1 MRRDRATIP
10 GTARCRLATRR
21 DRVTRHDIAV
31 IPGDGIGPEV
41 VREGVRVLERV
52 AALEGFG
59 VRLTT
64 YPFGAEHFLSTG
76 EVFPD
81 AAFEE
86 VRAQRAVLLGAVGDP
101 RVPPGQLE
109 FGIVGRLRFELD
121 LYVNLRPVRLYA
133 EHLCPLKDRTP
144 ADLDFVV
151 VRENTEDAY
160 AGAWG
165 FFRRG
170 TPDEVATQQMIFTR
184 RGVERV
190 LRHAF
195 GLARARRRKLT
206 LLTKANAVRAME
218 LWTRVF
224 EELGGEHADV
234 VCEHQY
240 IDAACMYVIKDPGQ
254 YDVVVT
260 SNMFGDIFTD
270 LAAALQGGMGVAA
283 SGNLHPGRVSMF
295 EPIHGSAPKFAG
307 RQVASPIATV
317 LAVAM
322 MLEHLGEPRAA
333 QRVEDAVASLLRSR
347 RIPSV
352 DVDSGVP
359 TARAGDLVL
368 EALEAVEARA

>member
-1 MRRDRATIP
+1 MASYE
-10 GTARCRLATRR
+10 
-21 DRVTRHDIAV
+21 IAV

-52 AALEGFG
+52 AALEGFD
-59 VRLTT
+59 VRLTHW
-64 YPFGAEHFLSTG
+64 PFGADHFLSTG
-76 EVFPD
+76 EVLPD
-81 AAFEE
+81 AAFEAI
-86 VRAQRAVLLGAVGDP
+86 RRHQAILLGAVGDP

-121 LYVNLRPVRLYA
+121 LYVNLRPVKLYA

-160 AGAWG
+160 VGAWG
-165 FFRRG
+165 FFRKG

-190 LRHAF
+190 LRHALA
-195 GLARARRRKLT
+195 LARGRRRKVT

-218 LWTRVF
+218 LWTRTF
-224 EELGGEHADV
+224 EELGAEFPDV
-234 VCEHQY
+234 AREHQY
-240 IDAACMYVIKDPGQ
+240 IDAACMYVVKDPSQ

-283 SGNLHPGRVSMF
+283 SGNIHPGRVSMF

-307 RQVASPIATV
+307 RQVASPIATI
-317 LAVAM
+317 LAVGM
-322 MLEHLGEPRAA
+322 MLEYLGETRAGR
-333 QRVEDAVASLLRSR
+333 RVEDAVASLLRTR
-347 RIPSV
+347 RITSV
-352 DVDSGVP
+352 DVDSGLP
-359 TARAGDLVL
+359 TARAGDLVI
-368 EALEAVEARA
+368 EALEQVGAAT